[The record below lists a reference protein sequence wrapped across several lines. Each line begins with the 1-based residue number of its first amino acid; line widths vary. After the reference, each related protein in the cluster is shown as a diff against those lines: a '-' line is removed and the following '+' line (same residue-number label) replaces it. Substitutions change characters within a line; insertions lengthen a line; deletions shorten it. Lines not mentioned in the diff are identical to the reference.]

1 MTEIMVNLDTQIET
15 KGKYCGRCRFYD
27 SGLSRCIL
35 FRKELRD
42 YIVKSFEWALPVI
55 CDAYRCEECIRS
67 EVENGKDKG

>member
-1 MTEIMVNLDTQIET
+1 MAETIVNLNTQIEAR
-15 KGKYCGRCRFYD
+15 GKYCGRCRFYD

-55 CDAYRCEECIRS
+55 CDAYRCEECIRAQ
-67 EVENGKDKG
+67 VENGKDKG